1 MIKSNDQAQCV
12 IPIATVATNA
22 TAKMSIDRVGN
33 NGETFDYANILVH
46 VGTSATT
53 SAVMST
59 LKLSESD
66 SVTSVTSMTDI
77 VAFTGGTATSTS
89 AGFVIPTA
97 QAGGGNL
104 VELRV
109 DLRNR
114 KRYLG
119 LTMTPG
125 QSLICGATAILS
137 RASESQDTTTDMQI
151 SNAESTSAV
160 SVGKLVTD

>member
-1 MIKSNDQAQCV
+1 MIRSNDNAKCA

-22 TAKMSIDRVGN
+22 TAKLSFSKIGN
-33 NGETFDYANILVH
+33 GGERFDYANILVH

-53 SAVMST
+53 SAVLST

-66 SVTSVTSMTDI
+66 TVTSVSSMTDI

-89 AGFVIPTA
+89 VGFVIPTA

-114 KRYLG
+114 KKYVG
-119 LTMTPG
+119 MTVTPG
-125 QSLICGATAILS
+125 QSLILGATALLS
-137 RASESQDTTTDMQI
+137 RASESQDTTTDMQL
-151 SNAESTSAV
+151 SNLESTSAV
-160 SVGKLVTD
+160 SVGKLVTG